1 MKGSVH
7 ARTRPLR
14 GSEVGQGSG
23 VEVVEYPEAMSVRGA
38 LLVTAFPTAG
48 LAGTIA
54 CRYLVQTLAMEPI
67 GYLEVAEMDPVVYVE
82 SGVSRPC
89 LSLYATHAACGVDG
103 KCDQLVIMYSDLTP
117 AANWLRPLARALLDW
132 SVRHKVDSLVTLEG
146 YSSAQEPGPGANS
159 TAHPKVMGITNG
171 PGEKVLNALR
181 VDRMTGLVTGFS
193 AALLMETQKDP
204 FPVAGL
210 VVESHK
216 DQPDARAASAL
227 VEDLAHLLPLLKID
241 PEPLRAEAD
250 LLEKAV
256 RTNRASS
263 ERGREYSPPLGPPA
277 PGMYR

>member
-7 ARTRPLR
+7 ARTRPPR

-54 CRYLVQTLAMEPI
+54 CRYLVQTLAMEPT
-67 GYLEVAEMDPVVYVE
+67 GYLQIAEMDPVVYVE

-89 LSLYATHAACGVDG
+89 LSLYATRAACGVDG
-103 KCDQLVIMYSDLTP
+103 KCDQLAIMYSDLTP
-117 AANWLRPLARALLDW
+117 PANGLRPLARALLDW
-132 SVRHKVDSLVTLEG
+132 SLQHKVDSLVTLEG
-146 YSSAQEPGPGANS
+146 YSLTHEPEPGTDG
-159 TAHPKVMGITNG
+159 TAHPKVMGISNG
-171 PGEKVLNALR
+171 PGEKLLNALP
-181 VDRMTGLVTGFS
+181 VGRMTGLVTGFS
-193 AALLMETQKDP
+193 AALLMETHRTP

-216 DQPDARAASAL
+216 DQPDARAAAAL

-241 PEPLRAEAD
+241 PGPLRTEAD
-250 LLEKAV
+250 LLERAV
-256 RTNRASS
+256 RSNRASS
-263 ERGREYSPPLGPPA
+263 ERGREYSPV